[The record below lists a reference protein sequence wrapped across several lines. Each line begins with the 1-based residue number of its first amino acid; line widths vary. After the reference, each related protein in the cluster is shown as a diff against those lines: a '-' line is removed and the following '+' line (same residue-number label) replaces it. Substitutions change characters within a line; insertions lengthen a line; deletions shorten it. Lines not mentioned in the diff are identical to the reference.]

1 VVRCPLQ
8 IDKRDS
14 PHPWSR
20 SALVTAPGYSL
31 HQAISR
37 CRRGSPSAN
46 IRTRMNDRLKR
57 LILGDPQTIAGTVYG
72 TIIVMSV
79 IAASAKAYEHHLWR
93 LVALA
98 GGSAVILWLAHVYA
112 HALGESLSL
121 GRRITIDEIASI
133 ARREYAV
140 IAAAIIPLV
149 ALALGATGLLGQ
161 RTAVQLALWLG
172 VAVLA
177 AQGGRYARLECLR
190 PGATVATISLNLAIG
205 LALVALEVLIAH

>member
-1 VVRCPLQ
+1 
-8 IDKRDS
+8 
-14 PHPWSR
+14 
-20 SALVTAPGYSL
+20 
-31 HQAISR
+31 
-37 CRRGSPSAN
+37 
-46 IRTRMNDRLKR
+46 MNDRLKR
-57 LILGDPQTIAGTVYG
+57 VILGDPQTVAGTVYG

-79 IAASAKAYEHHLWR
+79 IAAAAKAYEHHLWR

-98 GGSAVILWLAHVYA
+98 GGSAVVLWLAHVYS

-140 IAAAIIPLV
+140 IAAAIIPLL
-149 ALALGATGLLGQ
+149 ALALGATGLTGQ

-172 VAVLA
+172 VAALA
-177 AQGGRYARLECLR
+177 AQGVRYARLEQLR
-190 PGATVATISLNLAIG
+190 PAATVVTISLNLAIG